1 MQNPIQQY
9 KKELQQ
15 ELENILKYWMN
26 YAPDNDYGGFYGK
39 IDADNNIFKD
49 AEKGVVL
56 NARILWAFS
65 AAYNHTKK
73 EEYLIFAK
81 RAYHYILDHFI
92 DKRYG
97 GVFWS
102 VDHKGEVSNNRK
114 QIYGLAFCLYAFS
127 EYYKAAHED
136 SVADHAIEL
145 FKTIEKHS
153 YDEKQKGYFEAFM
166 HNWKPI
172 EDLRLSAKDENFAK
186 TMNTNL
192 HVLEAYTNLYSIWQ
206 DSFLGMQIENLLEV
220 FAHHFI
226 DSKTHH
232 LILFFDENWVGRSD
246 LISYGHEIEAAWLL
260 QYAAEII
267 SHNGWMIAMK
277 SQALKITEAAS
288 EGWEYDGGLR
298 YEKEHELYN
307 NEKHWWVQAE
317 AMVGYFNAFQ
327 ISQQKR
333 YFEQSLKSW
342 EFVKK
347 YIRDKKNGE
356 WFWGVN
362 EDNSVM
368 TNQDKIGFWKCPYH
382 NTRACIE
389 IIDRIKVRAYPVQ
402 IVDLK

>member
-1 MQNPIQQY
+1 MRDQLQQY

-15 ELENILKYWMN
+15 ELENILQYWMK
-26 YAPDNDYGGFYGK
+26 YAPDNDNGGFYGRV
-39 IDADNNIFKD
+39 DDSNRVYPE

-56 NARILWAFS
+56 NARILWAFA
-65 AAYNHTKK
+65 AAYNHSKK
-73 EEYLIFAK
+73 EEYFIIAR

-92 DKRYG
+92 DKKYG
-97 GVFWS
+97 GVYWS
-102 VDHKGEVSNNRK
+102 VDYEGNVSNSKK
-114 QIYGLAFCLYAFS
+114 QIYGIAFCIYAFS
-127 EYYKAAHED
+127 EYYKACKED
-136 SVADHAIEL
+136 DVAGNAIEL
-145 FKTIEKHS
+145 FKIIEKHA
-153 YDEKQKGYFEAFM
+153 YDEKRKGYYEAFT

-172 EDLRLSAKDENFAK
+172 EDLRLSEKDANSAK
-186 TMNTNL
+186 TMNTHL
-192 HVLEAYTNLYSIWQ
+192 HILEAYANLYSIWQ
-206 DSFLGMQIENLLEV
+206 DGFLGMQIENLLEV

-232 LILFFDENWVGRSD
+232 LTLFFDEDWSGKSE

-267 SHNGWMIAMK
+267 AHNGWIITMK
-277 SQALKITEAAS
+277 SQSLKIVEAATQ
-288 EGWEYDGGLR
+288 GWEYDGGLR
-298 YEKEHELYN
+298 YEKENEHLN

-317 AMVGYFNAFQ
+317 AMVGYYNAFQ
-327 ISQQKR
+327 LSRQKK
-333 YFEQSLKSW
+333 YMEQSLKTW

-368 TNQDKIGFWKCPYH
+368 KNQDKIGFWKCPYH

-389 IIDRIKVRAYPVQ
+389 IINRIKVRSSPVQ